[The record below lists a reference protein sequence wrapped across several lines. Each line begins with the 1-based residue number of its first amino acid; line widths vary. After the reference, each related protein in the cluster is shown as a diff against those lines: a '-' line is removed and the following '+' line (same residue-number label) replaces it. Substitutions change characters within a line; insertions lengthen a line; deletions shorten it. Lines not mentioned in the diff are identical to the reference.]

1 MEALPRLHF
10 SHMGIN
16 VTDVGVMEDF
26 YCRVLGFVV
35 SDRGQLDGGQ
45 QIVFLTR
52 HPAVHH
58 QVVMVTGRPP
68 EQHYSTIG
76 QISLQLDSLEDL
88 QSYQRMLQQQDRKLR
103 PVDHGNAWSI
113 YFKDPEGNMI
123 ELFADSPFYTPQPC
137 GEPLDLSL
145 PAAEIL
151 RHTEAMCRA
160 RPGFA
165 TREQW
170 TAALAARV
178 RKAGT
183 WLRAPARLGNH
194 SANAPQPLKIAGK
207 KNRFTEKQGQYLA
220 FICHY
225 TKVHRRPPAE
235 ADIQMYFR
243 VTPPSV
249 HQMILGLA
257 AKGFI
262 ARIPN
267 QPRSIRVLI
276 PSEDL
281 PPLD

>member
-1 MEALPRLHF
+1 METLPQLRF

-16 VTDVGVMEDF
+16 VTDLGVMEEF
-26 YCRVLGFVV
+26 YRRVLGFVV
-35 SDRGQLDGGQ
+35 SDRGELGGGTQ

-52 HPAVHH
+52 HPEVHH
-58 QVVMVTGRPP
+58 QVVMVTGRPR
-68 EQHYSTIG
+68 EQHYNTIG

-88 QSYQRMLQQQDRKLR
+88 QSYQRMLQQQGRKLR

-113 YFKDPEGNMI
+113 YFKDPEGTMI

-145 PAAEIL
+145 PAAEIV
-151 RHTEAMCRA
+151 RRTEAMCRA
-160 RPGFA
+160 RPNFA
-165 TREQW
+165 TRQQW
-170 TAALAARV
+170 TVSLAERI
-178 RKAGT
+178 RKAGNSP
-183 WLRAPARLGNH
+183 RAPTH
-194 SANAPQPLKIAGK
+194 STDQLVKIDGK

-220 FICHY
+220 FICYY

-249 HQMILGLA
+249 HQMVVGLA

-262 ARIPN
+262 ARVPG

-276 PSEDL
+276 PPEDL
-281 PPLD
+281 PPLG

>member
-1 MEALPRLHF
+1 METLPQLHF

-16 VTDVGVMEDF
+16 VTEPGVMEDF

-35 SDRGQLDGGQ
+35 SDRGELGGGQ

-52 HPAVHH
+52 HPEVHH

-68 EQHYSTIG
+68 EQVYNTIG

-88 QSYQRMLQQQDRKLR
+88 QSYQRMLQQQGRKLR

-137 GEPLDLSL
+137 GVPLDLSL
-145 PAAEIL
+145 PAAEIV
-151 RHTEAMCRA
+151 RRTEAMCRA
-160 RPGFA
+160 RPDFM
-165 TREQW
+165 TRGQW
-170 TAALAARV
+170 TASLAERI
-178 RKAGT
+178 RKGEHSPS
-183 WLRAPARLGNH
+183 APARQCNH
-194 SANAPQPLKIAGK
+194 ATNNPQLLKIDGK

-220 FICHY
+220 YICYY

-235 ADIQMYFR
+235 ADMQMYFR

-249 HQMILGLA
+249 HQMVLGLA

-262 ARIPN
+262 ARVPG
-267 QPRSIRVLI
+267 QPRSIRLLI
-276 PSEDL
+276 LPEDL
-281 PPLD
+281 PPLS